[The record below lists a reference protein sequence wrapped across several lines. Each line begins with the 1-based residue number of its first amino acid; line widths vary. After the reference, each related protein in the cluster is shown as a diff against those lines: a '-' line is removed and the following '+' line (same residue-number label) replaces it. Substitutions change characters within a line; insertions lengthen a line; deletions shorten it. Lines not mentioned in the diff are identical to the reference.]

1 MPVGKVVILAGGL
14 GSRLAEETEIRP
26 KPMVEIGGRPIIWH
40 IMKIYSRFGLND
52 FVICLGYKGY
62 LIKEFFSNYDLH
74 MSDVTFDLSGNPTR
88 IHQRRT
94 EPWRVTLVDTGDTT
108 MTGGRIRRVRDYIGE
123 QDFCLTYGDGVAD
136 INIPAL
142 LSFHEKHGLPA
153 TMTAIQPPGRFGAL
167 EIGSN
172 NKILRFREKPEGD
185 GNWING
191 GFLVLS
197 PKVIDYIK
205 GDDTVFE
212 EEPLQQLSTDGKL
225 AAYRHHGFWAAMD
238 TLRDKRHLEH
248 LWTTGS
254 APWRTW

>member
-1 MPVGKVVILAGGL
+1 MRIGKVVILAGGL

-40 IMKIYSRFGLND
+40 IMKIYSKFGLND

-74 MSDVTFDLSGNPTR
+74 MSDVTFDLSGNPTT

-94 EPWRVTLVDTGDTT
+94 EPWRVTLVDTGDMT

-123 QDFCLTYGDGVAD
+123 QDFCLTYGDGVANID
-136 INIPAL
+136 IPAL
-142 LSFHEKHGLPA
+142 LNFHEKHGLPA

-167 EIGSN
+167 DIASN
-172 NKILRFREKPEGD
+172 NKILSFREKPEGD

-191 GFLVLS
+191 GFL
-197 PKVIDYIK
+197 
-205 GDDTVFE
+205 
-212 EEPLQQLSTDGKL
+212 
-225 AAYRHHGFWAAMD
+225 AALTESD
-238 TLRDKRHLEH
+238 
-248 LWTTGS
+248 
-254 APWRTW
+254 